1 MKHKSHT
8 VSNLDDPR
16 TAQTLRQI
24 DTAFFG
30 MMHRRAYSG
39 IRVSDITKKA
49 GIGRATFYAHY
60 ASKHELLRSQIRRI
74 VAPMLIEQPAAPH
87 LFDCTTFFQ
96 HIAHA
101 QFTYRSLMTGTSRLV
116 AERIVQDCLEE
127 RVCAVLARRETSAQ
141 NSAIPRFV
149 AATVLTLAV
158 WWIENDTQL
167 SPADMQGAYRALVG
181 GGLQAVKLA
190 PAANGLRAAS
200 EVTHD

>member
-8 VSNLDDPR
+8 VSKPDDPR

-24 DTAFFG
+24 DDAFFG

-74 VAPMLIEQPAAPH
+74 VAPMLIEQAEAPH
-87 LFDCTTFFQ
+87 LFDCTAFFQ
-96 HIAHA
+96 HIARA
-101 QFTYRSLMTGTSRLV
+101 QFTYRSLMTGASRLV
-116 AERIVQDCLEE
+116 AERIVRDCLEE
-127 RVCAVLARRETSAQ
+127 RVCAVLAHRETSEQ

-158 WWIENDTQL
+158 WWIENDTKR
-167 SPADMQGAYRALVG
+167 SPVDMQCSYRALVG
-181 GGLQAVKLA
+181 GGLQAVK
-190 PAANGLRAAS
+190 GD
-200 EVTHD
+200 T